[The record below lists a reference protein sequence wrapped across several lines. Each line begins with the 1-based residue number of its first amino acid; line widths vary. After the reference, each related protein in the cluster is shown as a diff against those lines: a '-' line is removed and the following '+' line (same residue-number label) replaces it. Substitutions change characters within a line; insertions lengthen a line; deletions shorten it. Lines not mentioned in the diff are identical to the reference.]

1 MTKMTGVSTIMRVVL
16 GIIFLVH
23 GVSKF
28 QMGLGNVDAWF
39 SSMGIPGFMAYVAA
53 IIELVGGI
61 MLIVGL
67 FTRSVSAL
75 LILIMIGAIITVK
88 LSAGLLG
95 NDQSPGY
102 ELEIALMLISLHL
115 LVVNPT
121 PLSVD
126 HFIRN
131 KRSAAIQK

>member
-1 MTKMTGVSTIMRVVL
+1 MTKVTGVSTIMRVVL

-23 GVSKF
+23 GISKF
-28 QMGLGNVDAWF
+28 QMGLSNVDAWF
-39 SSMGIPGFMAYVAA
+39 SSMGIPGFIAYVAA

-75 LILIMIGAIITVK
+75 LVLIMIGAIFTVK
-88 LSAGLLG
+88 LSAGLMG
-95 NDQSPGY
+95 SDQAPGF

-115 LVVNPT
+115 LVADPT

-126 HFIRN
+126 YLIRN
-131 KRSAAIQK
+131 KRSASNQQ